1 MHYDDARLKERA
13 SGLSLLYVEPNPAI
27 CEKLSP
33 LLRCYFKRVDTAH
46 SCKEAMSL
54 FTTTH
59 HDIVLTDVIFKH
71 EDGYRMIEEIKA
83 IHSVQKIIIVSAIL
97 DRKRIV
103 RLINSLVYGY
113 LLKPLNVEALLRQL
127 EKVVEILYE
136 NQMLLFYLNTF
147 ETPVKIISKKEASS
161 SDSESKS
168 SDTFLVFDNHSVDE
182 AIHRM
187 HYKDEA
193 KISAQS
199 FFEQELIDWDT
210 WNDLITYSTE
220 LAEETLLYPT
230 LTVECLSETANLIGI
245 FANALELSGEFRDI
259 AYALR
264 GLCITL
270 DELINDFDTLG
281 HSKQMIKIVLDSI
294 IDDLVNWTNEVL
306 VHKSAVD
313 VHYIDASLL
322 ANIAQLGLSVKS
334 LQHPSAD
341 DDAEMELF

>member
-1 MHYDDARLKERA
+1 
-13 SGLSLLYVEPNPAI
+13 
-27 CEKLSP
+27 
-33 LLRCYFKRVDTAH
+33 
-46 SCKEAMSL
+46 
-54 FTTTH
+54 
-59 HDIVLTDVIFKH
+59 
-71 EDGYRMIEEIKA
+71 
-83 IHSVQKIIIVSAIL
+83 
-97 DRKRIV
+97 
-103 RLINSLVYGY
+103 
-113 LLKPLNVEALLRQL
+113 
-127 EKVVEILYE
+127 
-136 NQMLLFYLNTF
+136 
-147 ETPVKIISKKEASS
+147 
-161 SDSESKS
+161 
-168 SDTFLVFDNHSVDE
+168 
-182 AIHRM
+182 
-187 HYKDEA
+187 
-193 KISAQS
+193 
-199 FFEQELIDWDT
+199 
-210 WNDLITYSTE
+210 LITYSTE

-230 LTVECLSETANLIGI
+230 LTLECLSETANLIGI

-264 GLCITL
+264 GLCVTL